1 MTRTRLSRLAAA
13 GLFALVASAPL
24 AAEKQF
30 TGPGLARREAQPGAL
45 NAQAIQERVGF
56 DQKLASQVPLD
67 LAFVDEAGRAVTLGG
82 YFGERPVLL
91 VPAYYRCPTLCIQT
105 SIGVAAAM
113 KAIPYAAGRD
123 FEVVFFS
130 IDPTDMPETA
140 AEKKAAMIAR
150 FGDPAAAPG
159 VHFLTGG
166 ANEVA
171 ALAAAIGFRYAYDET
186 NRQYAHAAGV
196 VALTPDGRT
205 SRYIYGVEIEPRDLK
220 LALFEAGEGKIGGLS
235 ERLMLLCFDYNAAL
249 GRYTAATMISLKAA
263 ATLTI
268 LALAASIIWML
279 RVERRNR
286 RQDPPRQNPRSGDA
300 SIEGA
305 ASV

>member
-1 MTRTRLSRLAAA
+1 MTRARLPRLAA
-13 GLFALVASAPL
+13 LLALLAAPL

-56 DQKLASQVPLD
+56 DQKLGAQAPLD
-67 LAFVDEAGRAVTLGG
+67 LAFFDEAGAAVKLGD
-82 YFGERPVLL
+82 YFGKRPVLL
-91 VPAYYRCPTLCIQT
+91 VPVYYRCPTLCTQT

-130 IDPTDMPETA
+130 IDPTDSPATA
-140 AEKKAAMIAR
+140 AEKKGAMIAR
-150 FGDPAAAPG
+150 FGDPAASPG

-166 ANEVA
+166 GEAVA
-171 ALAAAIGFRYAYDET
+171 ALADAVGFRYAFDET
-186 NRQYAHAAGV
+186 SRQYAHAAGV
-196 VALTPDGRT
+196 IALTPDGRA
-205 SRYIYGVEIEPRDLK
+205 SRYLYGVEIEPRDLK

-249 GRYTAATMISLKAA
+249 GQYTAATMISLKVA
-263 ATLTI
+263 ATLT
-268 LALAASIIWML
+268 LVALAASILWML
-279 RVERRNR
+279 RLERRDRSR
-286 RQDPPRQNPRSGDA
+286 RRRDPNQQNPRSGDA

>member
-1 MTRTRLSRLAAA
+1 MNRARLPRLAVSALLALAAA
-13 GLFALVASAPL
+13 APL
-24 AAEKQF
+24 AADKQF

-45 NAQAIQERVGF
+45 NALAIQERVGF
-56 DQKLASQVPLD
+56 DQKLGAPAPLD
-67 LAFVDEAGRAVTLGG
+67 LAFVDETGKAVKLGD

-91 VPAYYRCPTLCIQT
+91 APVYYRCPTLCTQT

-130 IDPTDMPETA
+130 IDPTDTSETA
-140 AEKKAAMIAR
+140 AEKKGAMISR

-159 VHFLTGG
+159 VHFLTGSE
-166 ANEVA
+166 ADVS
-171 ALAAAIGFRYAYDET
+171 ALAAAVGFRYAYDET
-186 NRQYAHAAGV
+186 TRQYAHAAGV
-196 VALTPDGRT
+196 VTLTPDGRA
-205 SRYIYGVEIEPRDLK
+205 SRYLYGVEIEPRDLK
-220 LALFEAGEGKIGGLS
+220 LALFEAGEGKIGGLA

-249 GRYTAATMISLKAA
+249 GQYTAVTMISLKVA

-268 LALAASIIWML
+268 LALGAAIFWML
-279 RVERRNR
+279 RLERQNR
-286 RQDPPRQNPRSGDA
+286 RSGGT
-300 SIEGA
+300 SVEGT